1 MRILHITP
9 TYFPNIGGIETVVN
23 CLSRETM
30 KRGIVADVA
39 HVAPGLHFSR
49 EESNGQTVWRI
60 PLYGHSFAGIAPKL
74 GKVASQ
80 YDLLHVH
87 DPQLLSISANIRTF
101 CARVPAVLST
111 HGGFRHTQRFARF
124 KAFHERY
131 LLRFALAS
139 YRRVLA
145 SSTNDRNYFG
155 AFTDG
160 IMLAENGIDTSNRTT
175 SLSSERSVWKWL
187 YWGRIAQHKRL
198 DLVCD
203 LAMKARSMGFP
214 VELTICGPVFDSSFK
229 DLKDQIEAIGTEAIR
244 YLGPP
249 NDTALSA
256 LIAGAG
262 LYVTAS
268 EYEGFGLTVLEA
280 MATGLPVIARAIS
293 PIDAFVTPGTGL
305 LLRFDGS
312 PDDDAALDAFLTDL
326 PRRAANMDIAARN
339 MAGNYSWETR
349 ASPFLDAYRQVID
362 EASEFKPDLS

>member
-1 MRILHITP
+1 MRILHVTP

-30 KRGIVADVA
+30 KHGIVADVA
-39 HVAPGLHFSR
+39 HVAQGLRFSR
-49 EESNGQTVWRI
+49 EESDGQTVWRI

-87 DPQLLSISANIRTF
+87 DPQLLSITANIRAF
-101 CARVPAVLST
+101 CPRVPAVLST

-124 KAFHERY
+124 KAFHERHF
-131 LLRFALAS
+131 LRLALAS

-145 SSTNDRNYFG
+145 SSTNDSSYFG
-155 AFTDG
+155 PFTDG
-160 IMLAENGIDTSNRTT
+160 IMLAENGIDTKNCTT
-175 SLSSERSVWKWL
+175 QLSSERSVWKWL

-203 LAMKARSMGFP
+203 LAVKARSMGFP
-214 VELTICGPVFDSSFK
+214 VELTICGPVFDSSFE
-229 DLKDQIEAIGTEAIR
+229 DLQNRLEAVDAEEIR
-244 YLGPP
+244 YLGPQD
-249 NDTALSA
+249 DTALLA
-256 LIAGAG
+256 QIAEAG

-280 MATGLPVIARAIS
+280 MATGLPVIARAIP
-293 PIDAFVTPGTGL
+293 PIDTFVSPGTGL

-312 PDDDAALDAFLTDL
+312 PDDDAALDLFLTDL
-326 PRRAANMDIAARN
+326 PKRATDMDSAARK
-339 MAGNYSWETR
+339 MAAKYSWETR
-349 ASPFLDAYRQVID
+349 VSPFLDCYRQVLD
-362 EASEFKPDLS
+362 EASEFKPNLT

>member
-1 MRILHITP
+1 MRILHVTP

-39 HVAPGLHFSR
+39 HVAPGLRFSR
-49 EESNGQTVWRI
+49 EESDGQTVWRI

-87 DPQLLSISANIRTF
+87 DPQLLSITANIRAF

-131 LLRFALAS
+131 LLRIALAS

-145 SSTNDRNYFG
+145 SSTNDSTYFG
-155 AFTDG
+155 AFTDD
-160 IMLAENGIDTSNRTT
+160 IMLAENGIDSTSRTAP
-175 SLSSERSVWKWL
+175 SSSERSVWKWL

-203 LAMKARSMGFP
+203 LAIKARSMGFP

-229 DLKDQIEAIGTEAIR
+229 DLKNQIEAVDAEAIR

-256 LIAGAG
+256 LIAESG

-268 EYEGFGLTVLEA
+268 EYEGFGLTILEA
-280 MATGLPVIARAIS
+280 MATGLPVIARAIP
-293 PIDAFVTPGTGL
+293 PIDAFVSPVTGL

-312 PDDDAALDAFLTDL
+312 PDDDAALNTFLTDL
-326 PRRAANMDIAARN
+326 PRRASDMDIAARN
-339 MAGNYSWETR
+339 MAAEYSWETR
-349 ASPFLDAYRQVID
+349 VSPFINSYSQVLD
-362 EASEFKPDLS
+362 EAP